1 MFRRVVLA
9 VVVAVGAC
17 VLPAT
22 AGAVSAPIQ
31 IGSYTQEYHEIE
43 LPSVAVDANGT
54 AYAAWPD
61 LGTNLVDYCVLP
73 NGATSCEFS
82 GTLSPVNEPGATY
95 NPANYP
101 PTLSGAGRTVDLAIT
116 GNTVSIIATVI
127 GPNLANDDGIYTPT
141 EEWLAPDGTADFTH
155 VNGGEPVADPNPAW
169 PATAEG
175 YPSRFDPS
183 YMTDEVTVP
192 GTGYLGE
199 LDFSPGGPP
208 SFQAFPDISNPPTRS
223 QNTSP
228 PCAFATLEPMSNPD
242 PVSNYSQL
250 LERQVA
256 SATSGPN
263 PGILAE
269 FETVDTTGP
278 FACTGSNGG
287 ADQSDVYMYG
297 SGLESPTNN
306 YNISPGQPDS
316 AWKVPA
322 TPIPNDCPGHAFS
335 VAGGPSGLGLLQA
348 SIGGGSTMKYL
359 PLDPAT
365 GALDEPAVTV
375 DPNATANTPDLAQD
389 GAGNLYATGFVYQ
402 LGAGSGGA
410 PLALYYSGDGGKTWQ
425 GPGALETNVQPGF
438 DRQQTAVGAD
448 GKAWM
453 IITTSA
459 PANGQQGD
467 VYALEFTA
475 ADANNAL
482 AAGVPA
488 ATSPTVSN
496 STVTLGVS
504 CFTVPCTVDASL
516 LQNGAAPDKDGRVTG
531 STLGSGALTITQ
543 HGVQTIHIPL
553 SSAGESALLSHRGHL
568 PVIFSASTAIGPYSQ
583 HTSTPVTITT
593 TAYGPAISGLKL
605 SKKTLSYRDAV
616 AGATRFVIY
625 IRKHRRWVKL
635 DTFVHYDKAG
645 ANVALIKR
653 HLAKGNYRI
662 EATPYFAGK
671 AGRTVAISFTVR

>member
-1 MFRRVVLA
+1 MIRRMVLTAA
-9 VVVAVGAC
+9 VALISFA
-17 VLPAT
+17 LPAT
-22 AGAVSAPIQ
+22 AGAVSTPIQ
-31 IGSYTQEYHEIE
+31 IGSYTQESHEIE

-73 NGATSCEFS
+73 DGATSCEFS
-82 GTLSPVNEPGATY
+82 GTLSPVNEPGGVY
-95 NPANYP
+95 SPLNFS
-101 PTLSGAGRTVDLAIT
+101 PTLSGYGRTVDLAIT

-127 GPNLANDDGIYTPT
+127 GPNIANDDGAYTPT
-141 EEWLAPDGTADFTH
+141 EEWLAPDGTANFTL
-155 VNGGEPVADPNPAW
+155 VNGGNPVAYPNPAW
-169 PATAEG
+169 PATAQG

-208 SFQAFPDISNPPTRS
+208 SFQAFPDSSNPPTCS
-223 QNTSP
+223 EKTQP

-242 PVSNYSQL
+242 PVSNYSEL

-256 SATSGPN
+256 SATTGPN

-297 SGLESPTNN
+297 SGLESPSND
-306 YNISPGQPDS
+306 YNISPEEPNS
-316 AWKVPA
+316 AWKVAA

-365 GALDEPAVTV
+365 GAFDPAVTV
-375 DPNATANTPDLAQD
+375 DPNATASTPDLAQD
-389 GAGNLYATGFVYQ
+389 GGGNLYATGFVYQ
-402 LGAGSGGA
+402 SGAGTAGA

-448 GKAWM
+448 GKGWM

-459 PANGQQGD
+459 PTDGQQGG

-475 ADANNAL
+475 VDAGNAL
-482 AAGVPA
+482 AAGVST
-488 ATSPTVSN
+488 ATSPTVSHG
-496 STVTLGVS
+496 TVTVGLS
-504 CFTVPCTVDASL
+504 CFTVPCTVNASL
-516 LQNGAAPDKDGRVTG
+516 
-531 STLGSGALTITQ
+531 LGSGATATRDAHVTAPALGNAAVTITQ
-543 HGVQTIHIPL
+543 HGVHMVQIPL
-553 SSAGESALLSHRGHL
+553 SSAGQSALRSGGNHL
-568 PVIFSASTAIGPYSQ
+568 ATFSASTAIGPYSQ
-583 HTSTPVTITT
+583 QSSTLLTIKGTVFAPAITT
-593 TAYGPAISGLKL
+593 LKL
-605 SKKTLSYRDAV
+605 SKRTLRYRDAV
-616 AGATRFVIY
+616 AGATRFVVY
-625 IRKHRRWVKL
+625 IRKHHRWVKV
-635 DTFVHYDKAG
+635 DTFVHHDKAG
-645 ANVALIKR
+645 ANVARIKK
-653 HLAKGNYRI
+653 HLAKGSYRI
-662 EATPYFAGK
+662 KATPYLAGK
-671 AGRTVAISFTVR
+671 AGRTVTIRFRVR